1 MNRVIKFG
9 RLVSP
14 DVRDL
19 RFPMRA
25 MLPASVPIVSKFY
38 TTGPV
43 LDQGNTPQCVGYSWR
58 QFLTSEPLQTLDG
71 PSASQ
76 LYTEAQLNDE
86 WPGEDYDGSSVRGG
100 AIALTTDGRLKN
112 YVWGKS
118 AADVRDFLISTG
130 TVVMG
135 TYWSRSMMT
144 PDKNGVLKVGGRTDD
159 GHAYLICGFDAPG
172 NRFQM
177 IQSWGEDWGPLKGKA
192 WIKFADLDKLIRA
205 DGEACAAVEQSLIAI
220 PTLADLAVQFQD
232 LAARVKK
239 LEKVA

>member
-14 DVRDL
+14 DARDL

-25 MLPASVPIVSKFY
+25 MLPASVTIVSKFY

-43 LDQGNTPQCVGYSWR
+43 LDQGDTPQCVGYSWR
-58 QFLTSEPLQTLDG
+58 QFLSSEPTFTLDG

-100 AIALTTDGRLKN
+100 AKALTIDQRLKS
-112 YVWGKS
+112 YVWAAN
-118 AADVRDFLISTG
+118 AADVRDFLITTG

-135 TYWSRSMMT
+135 TNWLQNMFT
-144 PDKNGVLKVGGRTDD
+144 PDKNGVLKVSGPIAG
-159 GHAYLICGFDAPG
+159 GHAYLLCGYDAPT

-177 IQSWGEDWGPLKGKA
+177 INSWGVWGQNGKA
-192 WIKFADLDKLIRA
+192 WIRFTDLDKLIRA
-205 DGEACAAVEQSLIAI
+205 QGEACAAVEQSIA
-220 PTLADLAVQFQD
+220 PMLSLEEQVVNLNLRVTALE
-232 LAARVKK
+232 AR
-239 LEKVA
+239 A